1 MKPQDFEV
9 GQVIVNSLN
18 TKFSVI
24 LKLKHNH
31 HGKLKTVEL
40 IEEGITI
47 ECLCTEENSEE
58 WKILKP

>member
-9 GQVIVNSLN
+9 GQVIVNNLN

-24 LKLKHNH
+24 LQLKYDHRDR
-31 HGKLKTVEL
+31 LKTVEL
-40 IEEGITI
+40 IEKGMII
-47 ECLCTEENSEE
+47 ECLCTEENSEQ